1 MKSALRGGKI
11 IKILYRKTAHS
22 VHPLGKMLWWGMMN
36 LPKPPY
42 RVELQVQATGLKNG
56 KPAEVRASVAHPDG
70 YELTAIPVVA
80 FLLQYLDGSAKRPGL
95 WMMGHLAEPVRLM
108 KDMEKMGVLVHAS
121 EV

>member
-1 MKSALRGGKI
+1 M

-56 KPAEVRASVAHPDG
+56 DPSTSLRARPARVRASIAHADG
-70 YELTAIPVVA
+70 YKLTAIPVFA

>member
-1 MKSALRGGKI
+1 M

>member
-42 RVELQVQATGLKNG
+42 RVELQVQASGLKNG
-56 KPAEVRASVAHPDG
+56 KQAQVRASVAHSDG
-70 YELTAIPVVA
+70 YKLTAIPVVA